1 MSQET
6 HMQIGPGLLA
16 GRPEL
21 ATEKTWAVI
30 LAGGEGVRLRPLIRR
45 LYNEDLPKQY
55 AVLTGDRSLLGQT
68 LDRVARLVPPQRIV
82 VATMASHLRY
92 LDRDLRLGQDG
103 PHVLAQPQ
111 DRGTAAAILSAAHW
125 IQSRDPG
132 AAMITFPSDHFIRD
146 EASFVRSGVMISR
159 FVERQPEWLVLLG
172 ICPTAPEPD
181 FGWIQPGE
189 RMAAAGTAP
198 IFRIRRFVEKPS
210 VETARA
216 FWSAGALLNTFVVAG
231 SVSAFIE
238 AGRECVPRL
247 EERLGRAFAFRGP
260 QEERWALGQAY
271 ALAPS
276 ANFSRSVLQMTTK
289 PLAVAQM
296 PDVGWHDLGTP
307 ARVLRMVRQLGLT
320 PSWAEALET
329 AS

>member
-1 MSQET
+1 MIRPDSQV
-6 HMQIGPGLLA
+6 GK
-16 GRPEL
+16 PEI
-21 ATEKTWAVI
+21 ATERTWALI
-30 LAGGEGVRLRPLIRR
+30 LAGGEGVRLRPLIRQ
-45 LYNEDLPKQY
+45 LYKEDLPKQY
-55 AVLTGDRSLLGQT
+55 AVLTGDRSMLGHT
-68 LDRVARLVPPQRIV
+68 LDRVARLVSPERTI

-92 LDRDLRLGQDG
+92 LDRDLRSSQDG

-125 IQSRDPG
+125 IQARDP
-132 AAMITFPSDHFIRD
+132 AATMMIFPSDHFVRD
-146 EASFVRSGVMISR
+146 ETTFIRHAAILSR
-159 FVERQPEWLVLLG
+159 FVERQPDWLVLLG
-172 ICPTAPEPD
+172 VCPTGPEPD

-189 RMAAAGTAP
+189 RMAAAGAAP

-210 VETARA
+210 IESARA
-216 FWSAGALLNTFVVAG
+216 FWAAGALWNTFVVAG
-231 SVSAFIE
+231 SVKAFIE

-247 EERLGRAFAFRGP
+247 EERLGRASAFRGP

-271 ALAPS
+271 ALAPA

-307 ARVLRMVRQLGLT
+307 ARVLRMVRQLGVT
-320 PSWAEALET
+320 PSWASALDT

>member
-1 MSQET
+1 
-6 HMQIGPGLLA
+6 MQMI
-16 GRPEL
+16 RPDLQVGNLEL
-21 ATEKTWAVI
+21 AIDRTWAVI
-30 LAGGEGVRLRPLIRR
+30 LAGGEGVRLRPLIRQ

-68 LDRVARLVPPQRIV
+68 LDRVGRLVPPQRTV

-92 LDRDLRLGQDG
+92 LDRDLRLRQDG

-125 IQSRDPG
+125 IQARDPG
-132 AAMITFPSDHFIRD
+132 AAMVIFPSDHFVRD
-146 EASFVRSGVMISR
+146 ESTFIRHGVMISR
-159 FVERQPEWLVLLG
+159 FVERHPEWLVLLG
-172 ICPTAPEPD
+172 TCPAGPEPD

-189 RMAAAGTAP
+189 RMAAAGAAP

-210 VETARA
+210 IESARA
-216 FWSAGALLNTFVVAG
+216 FWAAGALWNTFVVAG
-231 SVSAFIE
+231 SVNAFIE

-247 EERLGRAFAFRGP
+247 EERLSRASAFRGP

-271 ALAPS
+271 ALAPA
-276 ANFSRSVLQMTTK
+276 ANFSRSVLQVTTK

-307 ARVLRMVRQLGLT
+307 ARVLRMVRQLGVT
-320 PSWAEALET
+320 PSWASALDT

>member
-1 MSQET
+1 
-6 HMQIGPGLLA
+6 MQMI
-16 GRPEL
+16 RPDLQVGKLEL
-21 ATEKTWAVI
+21 APERTWALI
-30 LAGGEGVRLRPLIRR
+30 LAGGEGARLRPLIRQ

-68 LDRVARLVPPQRIV
+68 LDRVGRLVSPQRTV

-92 LDRDLRLGQDG
+92 LDRDLRLSQDG

-125 IQSRDPG
+125 IQARDPG
-132 AAMITFPSDHFIRD
+132 AAMIIFPSDHFVLD
-146 EASFVRSGVMISR
+146 EATFIRHGAILSR
-159 FVERQPEWLVLLG
+159 FVERQPEWLGLLG
-172 ICPTAPEPD
+172 VSPTGPEPD
-181 FGWIQPGE
+181 FGWVQPGE
-189 RMAAAGTAP
+189 RMAAAGAAP

-210 VETARA
+210 MESARA
-216 FWSAGALLNTFVVAG
+216 FWAAGALWNTFVVAG
-231 SVSAFIE
+231 SVNAFIE

-247 EERLGRAFAFRGP
+247 EERLGRASAFRGP

-271 ALAPS
+271 ALAPA

-307 ARVLRMVRQLGLT
+307 ARVLRMVRQLGVT
-320 PSWAEALET
+320 PSWASALDP

>member
-1 MSQET
+1 
-6 HMQIGPGLLA
+6 MQIRPGLQVGKLEMTMTA
-16 GRPEL
+16 G
-21 ATEKTWAVI
+21 KTWAVI
-30 LAGGEGVRLRPLIRR
+30 LAGGEGVRLRPLIRH

-55 AVLTGDRSLLGQT
+55 AVLMGDRSLLGQT
-68 LDRVARLVPPQRIV
+68 LDRVARLVPPQRILV
-82 VATMASHLRY
+82 VTMASHLRY
-92 LDRDLRLGQDG
+92 LDRDLRLSQDG

-125 IQSRDPG
+125 IEARDPA
-132 AAMITFPSDHFIRD
+132 AAMMIFPSDHFVAD
-146 EASFVRSGVMISR
+146 EPGFARHAAIMTR
-159 FVERQPEWLVLLG
+159 FVEQQADWLVLLG
-172 ICPTAPEPD
+172 ICPTGPEPD

-189 RMAAAGTAP
+189 RMAAAEVAP

-210 VETARA
+210 VEMARA
-216 FWSAGALLNTFVVAG
+216 FWSAGALWNTFVVAG
-231 SVSAFIE
+231 SVGAFIE

-247 EERLGRAFAFRGP
+247 EERLGRASAFQGA

-320 PSWAEALET
+320 PSWVDALESA

>member
-1 MSQET
+1 
-6 HMQIGPGLLA
+6 MQMI
-16 GRPEL
+16 RPDLQVGKLEL
-21 ATEKTWAVI
+21 ATERTWALI
-30 LAGGEGVRLRPLIRR
+30 LAGGEGVRLRPLIRQ

-68 LDRVARLVPPQRIV
+68 LDRVGRLVSPQRTV

-92 LDRDLRLGQDG
+92 LDRDLRLSQDG

-125 IQSRDPG
+125 IQARDPG
-132 AAMITFPSDHFIRD
+132 AAMIIFPSDHFVRD
-146 EASFVRSGVMISR
+146 EATFIRHGAILSR

-172 ICPTAPEPD
+172 VSPTGPEPD

-189 RMAAAGTAP
+189 RMAAAGAAP

-210 VETARA
+210 IESTRA
-216 FWSAGALLNTFVVAG
+216 FWAAGALWNTFVVAG
-231 SVSAFIE
+231 SVNAFIE

-247 EERLGRAFAFRGP
+247 EERLGRASAFRGP

-271 ALAPS
+271 ALAPA

-307 ARVLRMVRQLGLT
+307 ARVLRMVRQLGVT
-320 PSWAEALET
+320 PSWASALDP